1 MKLIIPNRFKNINY
15 GTDVPINI
23 KNKAETL
30 VSSKKAYICMAQR
43 CGKTHIAYAIASFF
57 NESKYKTWFLNTGEM
72 LRQMRRRVRKSE
84 AESAESLYRQLIN
97 FDGLLF
103 FDDIGAEKAS
113 DWVRETFYL
122 ILNDKYE
129 NMIPVIFTSNYSLDE
144 LAEKMGDRVVSRI
157 MGICDILKLEGRDR
171 RLEMRGRRLTPRF

>member
-30 VSSKKAYICMAQR
+30 VSSKKGIYLYGPAG

-72 LRQMRRRVRKSE
+72 LRQMREEFEKSE
-84 AESAESLYRQLIN
+84 AESKESLYRQLIN

-171 RLEMRGRRLTPRF
+171 RLEMGVVV